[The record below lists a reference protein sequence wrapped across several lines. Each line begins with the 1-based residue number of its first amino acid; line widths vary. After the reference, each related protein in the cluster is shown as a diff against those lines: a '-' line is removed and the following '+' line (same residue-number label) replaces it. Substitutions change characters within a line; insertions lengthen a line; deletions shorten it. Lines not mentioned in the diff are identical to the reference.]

1 MSKRN
6 KLNSYD
12 TLRFAPV
19 RKKKFKKRKIILPVI
34 GLLIAGCVAFTV
46 YCLQDLPSYENM
58 DLYTKS
64 GISTVYASDR
74 KTELARITTQNR
86 IETSINKVS
95 PYVLNGAVATEDE
108 RFYKHGG
115 FDFFGIVRAV
125 FSNITGGSKQGA
137 STITQQLVRNTVL
150 IDEMNDITIKRK
162 IREIY
167 IAVRIEHIFT
177 KDQILMMYLNVINF
191 GDGCYGIEAASE
203 NYFNVSADELTLAQ
217 AAMLVGIPQ
226 SPTAN
231 NPREYYD
238 AALKRSHL
246 VLNRMLSNGYISQ
259 EEYDEA
265 IADEPKI
272 KKKKSWE
279 EDVNSQLAPHFVD
292 YVKQLVTEQKYNA
305 AELTQGGLAI
315 YTTLDPSCQK
325 AAKKAVKNG
334 MKDWGGELQA
344 SLTTVD
350 PNSGAILAMVGGTDY
365 SESVFNLSTQMSRQA
380 GSSFKPFALIAALQQ
395 GVDPD
400 NTYIDSSSPVQID
413 TAEDIEKYRK
423 DYKEKK
429 SKDSESTDSTNEET
443 TSTDWESR
451 YWTVRN
457 SEGSG
462 YGYMSLTSATTSS
475 VNTVYARLTHVLG
488 PEYTVEVAK
497 ACGIKSNLESVDSVC
512 LGTQGV
518 NTLEM
523 ASAYATI
530 ANGGI
535 YYEPYAITEIVGLDG
550 ESLYSHDGSQG
561 TRAID
566 EAVAVKARK
575 ILETVIS
582 SGTGTAAQLSSDQP
596 CAGKT
601 GTSEEGRDLWFCGF
615 TPNYA
620 TAIWSGY
627 LSDTPTGS
635 YGGTVCAPIWSAYMN
650 KVLKGQE
657 VQDFVDTKEKITYHD
672 DWDFSNVGVS
682 FYDDSDKEKT
692 IKKKK
697 AKKEEP
703 QDTDVIEEPT
713 DEPSTDGDKSDG
725 DSGSST
731 DPSDSGSESDTQ

>member
-6 KLNSYD
+6 KLNKYD

-19 RKKKFKKRKIILPVI
+19 RRKKFKKRKIIIPFVSLA
-34 GLLIAGCVAFTV
+34 LAGCIAFTV
-46 YCLQDLPSYENM
+46 FCLWDLPSYENI

-64 GISTVYASDR
+64 GISTVYANDH

-95 PYVLNGAVATEDE
+95 PYVLNGAIATEDE

-115 FDFFGIVRAV
+115 FDFIGIVRAV
-125 FSNITGGSKQGA
+125 FSNIFGGSKQGA

-150 IDEMNDITIKRK
+150 IDEMNNITIKRK
-162 IREIY
+162 VREIY
-167 IAVRIEHIFT
+167 ISVRIERLFT

-191 GDGCYGIEAASE
+191 GDNCYGIEAASE
-203 NYFNVSADELTLAQ
+203 NYFGVSADKLTLPQ

-231 NPREYYD
+231 NPREHYD
-238 AALKRSHL
+238 AALERSHV
-246 VLNRMLSNGYISQ
+246 VLKRMLSNGYITQ
-259 EEYDEA
+259 DEYDKA
-265 IADEPKI
+265 IAKKPKI
-272 KKKKSWE
+272 KRKKTWK

-315 YTTLDPSCQK
+315 YTTLDPTCQK
-325 AAKKAVKNG
+325 AAKKSVKSG
-334 MKDWGGELQA
+334 VSGWGGKLQS

-350 PNSGAILAMVGGTDY
+350 PNSGAILAMIGGTDY
-365 SESVFNLSTQMSRQA
+365 SESEFNLSTQMSRQA
-380 GSSFKPFALIAALQQ
+380 GSSFKPFALIAAIQQ

-400 NTYIDSSSPVQID
+400 NTYIDSSSPVRID
-413 TAEDIEKYRK
+413 TAEDIKKYRK
-423 DYKEKK
+423 NYKAKK
-429 SKDSESTDSTNEET
+429 NDSNSTQNDTYY
-443 TSTDWESR
+443 DWETR

-462 YGYMSLTSATTSS
+462 YGSMSLTSATTSS

-488 PEYTVEVAK
+488 PKYTVEAAK
-497 ACGIKSNLESVDSVC
+497 ACGIKSDLESVDSVC

-535 YYEPYAITEIVGLDG
+535 YYEPYAITQIVGLDG
-550 ESLYSHDGSQG
+550 ESLYSHEGSQG

-566 EAVAVKARK
+566 EAVAVKVRK
-575 ILETVIS
+575 ILQTVIS
-582 SGTGTAAQLSSDQP
+582 SGTGTAAQLSSGQP

-601 GTSEEGRDLWFCGF
+601 GTSEGGRDLWFCGF
-615 TPNYA
+615 TPNYS
-620 TAIWSGY
+620 TAIWAGY
-627 LSDTPTGS
+627 LSDTSTGS
-635 YGGTVCAPIWSAYMN
+635 YGGTVCAPIWSKYMN
-650 KVLKGQE
+650 KVLKGQAI
-657 VQDFVDTKEKITYHD
+657 QKFVNTKEKITYKD
-672 DWDFSNVGVS
+672 NWNFSNVGVTIVS
-682 FYDDSDKEKT
+682 KDNSKSDKSKKNNNANRKETEEELPDDSSDDL
-692 IKKKK
+692 I
-697 AKKEEP
+697 
-703 QDTDVIEEPT
+703 
-713 DEPSTDGDKSDG
+713 DGG
-725 DSGSST
+725 DSGGSSSGS
-731 DPSDSGSESDTQ
+731 SDSDTVIVG